1 MLTLLDLHNQEFRR
15 AFRGYDCEEVDTYMV
30 QVIESYEIMTRRADW
45 SLEQGVPVT
54 AEGKRLL
61 SPLEIHNQEF
71 KRKFRGYDMDHVN
84 DFLDRVI
91 QSMEQLIQEKDNS

>member
-1 MLTLLDLHNQEFRR
+1 M
-15 AFRGYDCEEVDTYMV
+15 
-30 QVIESYEIMTRRADW
+30 
-45 SLEQGVPVT
+45 T